1 MFYINNLIHINSSLS
16 FILISIFHW
25 KTYQQKQ
32 KVIFYIQPCWLN
44 KLTTVRFTLPMTKHN
59 SLLAKELPRVRVWI
73 NFNPPDIIYFH
84 LIKKSILSSSEKH
97 WFISNFLWYTQTFS
111 KKNNM
116 YWYFLSFQHI
126 LFFAY
131 HHFSFQ
137 NYSFFKDS
145 KAEIFIALFA
155 G

>member
-16 FILISIFHW
+16 LILISIFHW

-73 NFNPPDIIYFH
+73 NFNHPDIIYFH

-97 WFISNFLWYTQTFS
+97 RLISNFLWYTQTFS
-111 KKNNM
+111 KKTICIDI
-116 YWYFLSFQHI
+116 F
-126 LFFAY
+126 Y
-131 HHFSFQ
+131 HFNTYCFSLIIISVFKIIHFSKILKQKF
-137 NYSFFKDS
+137 S
-145 KAEIFIALFA
+145 
-155 G
+155 